1 GHRVVRGGEHDAEV
15 DVVAARQVRDARG
28 GQDAQD
34 RDVDACAR
42 EARDDG
48 GLEELPRGARVAAHD
63 GARAVALERSRR
75 REDVCCGDGQVEGE
89 LRREVTVGKPTDPVR
104 AEEAA
109 HRWSAEGRA
118 SALGVLGRLAG
129 LLQTRLLT
137 LDDAGVAREEAS
149 LLERGAVVLGV
160 DLVERTSDA
169 EAQRTGLTRA
179 AAAGDAGDDVEPA
192 LDLD

>member
-1 GHRVVRGGEHDAEV
+1 
-15 DVVAARQVRDARG
+15 
-28 GQDAQD
+28 
-34 RDVDACAR
+34 
-42 EARDDG
+42 
-48 GLEELPRGARVAAHD
+48 
-63 GARAVALERSRR
+63 
-75 REDVCCGDGQVEGE
+75 
-89 LRREVTVGKPTDPVR
+89 EVTVGKRTDPVR

-137 LDDAGVAREEAS
+137 LDDAGVAREEAG

-169 EAQRTGLTRA
+169 EAQRTGLARA

-192 LDLD
+192 LDLDHREGRAHELLVDLVREVLLERAAVDLPLADRKSTRLDSSHVK